1 MRKFVSEL
9 RRRNVLRVAAAYAL
23 SAWIL
28 IEAGSVLLPTFGASE
43 GFFQA
48 YVVAVVAGFVVS
60 VVLAWVFQWT
70 PEGVKLDR
78 DVDRT
83 ATEDRGTRQRMN
95 YAIIALLV
103 IALVVSVTFNVT
115 NTESGEGEAPVASI
129 AVLPFASRS
138 ANPDNR
144 LFADGIH
151 DDLLT
156 RLATV
161 KALKVISRTSVM
173 EYRDTTKNVREIG
186 EELGVESVLAGT
198 VQHIGDSV
206 RINLQLID
214 ARSDEHI
221 WAKSY
226 DHQLTMENIFSVQ
239 SEISES
245 VADALQATLSPDE
258 RVRIAA
264 VPTSDLRA
272 YRLYKEGKDNLYQR
286 QLETLRAAR
295 RQFEEAIAL
304 DPDYAEAHAGLAESL
319 MLLSINHQDIPERE
333 AMKLAQASLD
343 RALELDP
350 DLADA
355 YAILGLMKAT
365 IWGTSRLGS
374 ENIEAE
380 AAYERAI
387 ALNPNHA
394 SAYMWFASLRDSEER
409 MDEAIELYQK
419 TLELDPLARIP
430 YSNLPMV
437 YAKRGEHAA
446 ALSLWREATR
456 IHPEWP
462 TIYQY
467 TSVHLWGLGR
477 LDEAYAWY
485 VKAVELGADQTFG
498 GGVDIG
504 VLIDLGEFDKA
515 RKLLE
520 RIPESVPFH
529 AFGQGLLAMMEGQ
542 YGRATDLF
550 VSLIE
555 GDVVPAR
562 FIYDVASNSALL
574 AGDLETAKKYVLAA
588 DPILSGDT
596 SAKVDRSATG
606 SAVKLA
612 FIHQR
617 EGRNDQAAK
626 LLTETLDVLR
636 SVPRL
641 GTYGFGIRDVQVYAL
656 LGRRED
662 AIAAFREALD
672 DGYRGSILFDGWP
685 LAIDP
690 FLDNIREDPRFVAML
705 AELDGYLKVARDSL
719 LEAQAAG
726 NLDSLR
732 ARVETI

>member
-1 MRKFVSEL
+1 MRKFVFEL

-48 YVVAVVAGFVVS
+48 YVVAVIAGFVVA

-83 ATEDRGTRQRMN
+83 ATDDRRTSQRLN

-115 NTESGEGEAPVASI
+115 NTGKGETTVASI

-156 RLATV
+156 RLANV
-161 KALKVISRTSVM
+161 KELKVISRTSVM

-198 VQHIGDSV
+198 VQRINDTV

-221 WAKSY
+221 WAKTY
-226 DHQLTMENIFSVQ
+226 DHELTMQNIFSVQ
-239 SEISES
+239 SEISAS

-286 QLETLRAAR
+286 QLETIRAAR

-304 DPDYAEAHAGLAESL
+304 DPKYAEAHAGLAESL

-343 RALELDP
+343 RALQLDP
-350 DLADA
+350 NLADA
-355 YAILGLMKAT
+355 YAILGLMKST
-365 IWGTSRLGS
+365 IWGWSRLGS

-380 AAYERAI
+380 TAYEKAI

-394 SAYMWFASLRDSEER
+394 TAYMWFASLRDNEDR
-409 MDEAIELYQK
+409 TDEAIELYQK
-419 TLELDPLARIP
+419 AMELDPLARIP

-446 ALSLWREATR
+446 AISLWREATR

-467 TSVHLWGLGR
+467 MAVHLWGLGR
-477 LDEAYAWY
+477 LDESYAWY
-485 VKAVELGADQTFG
+485 AKATELGADKNFSG
-498 GGVDIG
+498 GTDIG
-504 VLIDLGEFDKA
+504 VLIDLGEYGRARDK
-515 RKLLE
+515 LE
-520 RIPESVPFH
+520 RIPESVPYH
-529 AFGQGLLAMMEGQ
+529 DFGQGLLAMMEGE
-542 YGRATDLF
+542 YGEANDLF
-550 VSLIE
+550 VNIIE
-555 GDVVPAR
+555 GDLLPAR
-562 FIYDVASNSALL
+562 FVYDVASNSALL
-574 AGDLETAKKYVLAA
+574 AGDLETAKRYVLAA

-612 FIHQR
+612 YIHQR
-617 EGRNDQAAK
+617 EGRDDQAAT

-636 SVPRL
+636 TVPRL

-690 FLDNIREDPRFVAML
+690 FLDTIREDPRFVAML
-705 AELDGYLKVARDSL
+705 AELDGYLKAARDSL

-726 NLDSLR
+726 DLDSLR
-732 ARVETI
+732 ARAEAI